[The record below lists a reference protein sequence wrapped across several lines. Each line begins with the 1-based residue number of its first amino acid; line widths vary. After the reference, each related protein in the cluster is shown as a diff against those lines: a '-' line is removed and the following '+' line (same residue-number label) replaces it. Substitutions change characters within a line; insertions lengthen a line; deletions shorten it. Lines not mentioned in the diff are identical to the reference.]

1 MICRQG
7 DVIEVSF
14 DPSRG
19 HEPQKTRPG
28 LVVSTDGFNLRS
40 SLTMVAPI
48 TSVDNHYP
56 LHVPIRDEGCG
67 VRGFVCLE
75 QMRALD
81 LLARSARRVGSLQE
95 EDMSEMLSVVGAI
108 FGI

>member
-1 MICRQG
+1 MICSQG
-7 DVIEVSF
+7 DVIQVSF

-28 LVVSTDGFNLRS
+28 LIVSTNGFNLRS

-48 TSVDNHYP
+48 TSTSNGYP
-56 LHVPIRDEGCG
+56 LHVPIRDESCG
-67 VRGFVCLE
+67 ASGFICVE

-81 LLARSARRVGSLQE
+81 LAARPCYRLGSVSNH
-95 EDMSEMLSVVGAI
+95 DMSQVLNVVGAI